1 MKPRHSREQV
11 RTAKAAA
18 ADRFRDDAAVTSVG
32 IGMTEDRSDYAVTIT
47 VSNPR
52 ALTRM
57 PVKIGSVPVRVAVV
71 GKAAP
76 L

>member
-1 MKPRHSREQV
+1 MKQRHSREQV

-18 ADRFRDDAAVTSVG
+18 ADRFRDDDAVTSVG

-47 VSNPR
+47 VSSAQ
-52 ALTRM
+52 ALPRM
-57 PVKIGSVPVRVAVV
+57 PLKIGSVPVRVAVV
-71 GKAAP
+71 GKAAR